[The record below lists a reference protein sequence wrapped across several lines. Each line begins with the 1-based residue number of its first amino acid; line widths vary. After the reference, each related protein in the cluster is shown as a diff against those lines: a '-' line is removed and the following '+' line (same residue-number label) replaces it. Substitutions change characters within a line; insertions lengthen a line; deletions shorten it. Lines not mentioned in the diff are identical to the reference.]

1 MGIKGKTAVV
11 TGGTRGI
18 GKAIVLELSRQGADV
33 AFTYAKSAEQA
44 NALEEEIKKRGSK
57 AMAVQSD
64 SSDFNQSK
72 QMIAGVI
79 KNLGKVDVLVN
90 NAGITRD
97 KALMMMSEEDWKNVI
112 DTNLNGVFNCTRAVV
127 VPMMKQKSG
136 TIINISSVSGV
147 VGMAGQTNYSSSKAG
162 IIGFTKALAKEV
174 ARYGVTVNA
183 VAPGFIETDMVEAI
197 DKKYLEEMIKNIPMG
212 RMGTAEEVAEVVTFL
227 ISDAAR
233 YITGQV
239 LNVDGG
245 MVM

>member
-1 MGIKGKTAVV
+1 MGIKGKTAIV

-18 GKAIVLELSRQGADV
+18 GKAIVLELARQGADV
-33 AFTYAKSAEQA
+33 AFTYVKSAEQA
-44 NALEEEIKKRGSK
+44 SALEDEIRKNGTR

-72 QMIAGVI
+72 QMIDAVI
-79 KNLGKVDVLVN
+79 KNFGKVDVLVN

-97 KALMMMSEEDWKNVI
+97 KALMMMSEEDWRKVI
-112 DTNLNGVFNCTRAVV
+112 DTNLTGVFNCTRTVI

-136 TIINISSVSGV
+136 SVINIASVSGV
-147 VGMAGQTNYSSSKAG
+147 VGMARQVNYSSSKAG

-174 ARYGVTVNA
+174 ARYGITVNA
-183 VAPGFIETDMVEAI
+183 VAPGFIETEMVKAL
-197 DKKYLEEMIKNIPMG
+197 DKKYLEEMLKFVPMG
-212 RMGTAEEVAEVVTFL
+212 RVGKAEEVAEVVSFL

-245 MVM
+245 MAM